1 MGRSNYRTDKKPK
14 KWQTLILGDC
24 ATLVRQTVLPSEAGD
39 IPYIGLEHIRKG
51 GMRLLGHGR
60 ASNVTSMKTHFQA
73 GDILFGKLRPYFCKV
88 VLTAFEGICS
98 TDIWVLRP
106 KQGVDRKFLFY
117 LLVSRS
123 FIDFATSSSG
133 GTRMPRAKWG
143 YVSKYEIQLPPLLE
157 QRKIARILSTC
168 DEIIETIEKLITN
181 TQTHKKA
188 LKWQLLNGRKHF
200 MTNRREWKVVSFGD
214 VMDIEI
220 GRTPSRNNP
229 AHWDHEKNTEN
240 RWISIS
246 DLQSPAIEE
255 TKEHISDLGVK
266 NSNAKLIPAGSIV
279 MSFKLTIGRTA
290 VLRKDCYTN
299 EAVCALSPKDE
310 KLLLKDYLLQ
320 ALPYVNYEKEIDR
333 AVKGKTLN
341 KKKLRNLK
349 LTLPPYEEQ
358 RRIADVLSTLDSKES
373 ILISQRAK
381 LELEKGE
388 LMRVL
393 LTGKRRVCI
402 DDDSND

>member
-1 MGRSNYRTDKKPK
+1 MIEGWRRVSVGD
-14 KWQTLILGDC
+14 LGKIVSGGTPDSTNP
-24 ATLVRQTVLPSEAGD
+24 AYWDGD
-39 IPYIGLEHIRKG
+39 IPW
-51 GMRLLGHGR
+51 
-60 ASNVTSMKTHFQA
+60 ATQ
-73 GDILFGKLRPYFCKV
+73 
-88 VLTAFEGICS
+88 
-98 TDIWVLRP
+98 TDITKLTSRYISSTARRITEAGLKSSSARLVPPGSILVCTRATIGELAIAS
-106 KQGVDRKFLFY
+106 KTICTNQGFKNLITNSEHDNEFVFY
-117 LLVSRS
+117 LLQFFKNYLVRYASGSTFHELVKR
-123 FIDFATSSSG
+123 DFEKLAFL
-133 GTRMPRAKWG
+133 
-143 YVSKYEIQLPPLLE
+143 VPPLSE
-157 QRKIARILSTC
+157 QRKVAKILSTC
-168 DEIIETIEKLITN
+168 DEAIETIEKLIVN

-188 LKWQLLNGRKHF
+188 LKWQLLNGRKRF
-200 MTNRREWKVVSFGD
+200 MTNKREWKVVSFDD

-220 GRTPSRNNP
+220 GGTPSRNNP
-229 AHWDHEKNTEN
+229 AYWDHEKNTEN

-246 DLQSPAIEE
+246 DLQSPVIGE

-299 EAVCALSPKDE
+299 EAVCALLPKDE

-373 ILISQRAK
+373 ILISQLAK
-381 LELEKGE
+381 LQLEKGE